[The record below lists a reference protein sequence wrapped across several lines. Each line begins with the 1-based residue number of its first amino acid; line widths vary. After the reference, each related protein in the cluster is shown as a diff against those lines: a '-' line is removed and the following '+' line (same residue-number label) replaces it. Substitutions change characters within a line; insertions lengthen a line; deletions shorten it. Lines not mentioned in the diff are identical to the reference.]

1 MKSLITNIL
10 LFLSVCGTAIAQTLP
25 KSQQYPI
32 STKSSEAGF
41 SAERLQSI
49 DRPQQFSTATKPS
62 EVGFSAERLQR
73 IDNWMRKFID
83 DGKVPNAVIFVAR
96 KGKIVYHKAFGYSNL
111 EKKTPATTSDI
122 YRIASQT
129 KALTSVTLM
138 TLYEEGKFLLDDPIS
153 KYIPAFKNPVVL
165 VSYDTINPASGKYK
179 TRPAKSEITIR
190 QLLSHTSGI
199 PYGLPI
205 DVLPE
210 FKIPYFNSLKA
221 DKLED
226 AINKLAKRPLVAD
239 PGVRFDYGLSVDVI
253 GRLVEILSGKPLD
266 VAIYERVTKPLGMN
280 DTYFYLPE
288 NKKQRLVELYSKDKE
303 TDPITIST
311 DESALMF
318 AVSGAQTYFSGG
330 AGMVSTAFDYAKF
343 CQMLLNGGSFNNN
356 QILSRKTVDLMSR
369 NQIGDI
375 DIWRKDKFGLGFEII
390 TAKTN
395 FAELAS
401 VGSFGWG
408 GGFCSDY
415 LIDPKEEIIL
425 QVITNLSPSA
435 YFDDF
440 NQKLK
445 ILIYQALK

>member
-10 LFLSVCGTAIAQTLP
+10 LFLSVCGTAIGQTTP
-25 KSQQYPI
+25 NSQQYPI
-32 STKSSEAGF
+32 LTKSSEVGF
-41 SAERLQSI
+41 SAERLRSI
-49 DRPQQFSTATKPS
+49 DRPQQFSKATKPS
-62 EVGFSAERLQR
+62 DIGFSAERLQR
-73 IDNWMRKFID
+73 IDKWMQQFID
-83 DGKVPNAVIFVAR
+83 DGKAPNAVIFVAR
-96 KGKIVYHKAFGYSNL
+96 RGKIVYHKAFGYSNR
-111 EKKTPATTSDI
+111 EKKTPAITSNI

-165 VSYDTINPASGKYK
+165 VSYDTINPASGNYK

-190 QLLSHTSGI
+190 QLLSHNSGI
-199 PYGLPI
+199 PYETPL
-205 DVLPE
+205 DVLPQ
-210 FKIPYFNSLKA
+210 FKIPYFNSLKP

-226 AINKLAKRPLVAD
+226 AINRLGKRPLKVD

-288 NKKQRLVELYSKDKE
+288 NKKNRLVELYGKAKE

-311 DESALMF
+311 DESARMF
-318 AVSGAQTYFSGG
+318 AISGAQTYFSGG

-369 NQIGDI
+369 NQIGDS
-375 DIWRKDKFGLGFEII
+375 DLWRNDKFGLGFELI
-390 TAKTN
+390 TAKTK

-401 VGSFGWG
+401 VGAFGWG

-415 LIDPKEEIIL
+415 LIDPKEEIVL
-425 QVITNLSPSA
+425 QVITNLSPSI